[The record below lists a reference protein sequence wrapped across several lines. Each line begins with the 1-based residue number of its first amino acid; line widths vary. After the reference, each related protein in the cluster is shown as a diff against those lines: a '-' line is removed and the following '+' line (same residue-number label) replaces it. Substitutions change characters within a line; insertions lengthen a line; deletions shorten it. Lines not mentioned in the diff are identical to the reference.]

1 MRVGEDPPHWRFGG
15 RSVKYF
21 VLSFLLAFAAATAA
35 AQAPEY
41 SIQAIRFANSPGDS
55 VADMV
60 MGAPKDEKIDS
71 I

>member
-1 MRVGEDPPHWRFGG
+1 MKH
-15 RSVKYF
+15 F
-21 VLSFLLAFAAATAA
+21 VLTLSLALSTAIAA

-60 MGAPKDEKIDS
+60 MGAPKD
-71 I
+71 